1 MLILIFNQEI
11 FLCTSSSKVNA
22 SHHSGG
28 HLDLKNRT
36 EKASSPARPAL
47 FVPLTEYNF
56 RKAVCGH
63 ANLLGP
69 LIITGGKENY
79 QLFSNCTL
87 VMCQGRWVLWAGLFT
102 LLPLLS
108 TRTHD
113 SSTQSSYELER

>member
-22 SHHSGG
+22 SHYRGG

-47 FVPLTEYNF
+47 FAPLTEYNF

-87 VMCQGRWVLWAGLFT
+87 VTSGPMGAVGRPVYPA
-102 LLPLLS
+102 S
-108 TRTHD
+108 TAEHTNARLINTK
-113 SSTQSSYELER
+113 LV